1 MEERRSL
8 REAIGAA
15 WGNLTGINNEG
26 NARTIRFAFFAIFLL
41 GTVWAVYSYLQGQEL
56 RELETLS
63 ATPIPNQAEVDRAR
77 LEALE
82 EQVQATTQTR
92 VISPFT
98 VDMMRDNFAR
108 YPFSEPRLEPVV
120 AVTPLPDHL
129 LVIEPPVVIDFPPA
143 ITLRGIMIMGQQHVA
158 VLDIQGAGTG
168 MIVRAG
174 DTFMQ
179 RRGRIVR
186 VAPDRVVVNWGG
198 RNWDIA
204 PSF

>member
-26 NARTIRFAFFAIFLL
+26 NVRTIRFAFFAIFLL

-56 RELETLS
+56 TELEPRA

-120 AVTPLPDHL
+120 PIAPLPDHL